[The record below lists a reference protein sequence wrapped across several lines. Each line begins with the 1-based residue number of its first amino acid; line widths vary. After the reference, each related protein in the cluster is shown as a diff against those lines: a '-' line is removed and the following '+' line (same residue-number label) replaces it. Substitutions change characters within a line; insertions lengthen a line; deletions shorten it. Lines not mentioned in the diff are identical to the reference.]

1 MSLELGKRKTT
12 GKSVSRSYIWIS
24 SNTSHNGDILESP
37 EGGRGKN
44 GRVPDTENKNN
55 QEVAPLQCICCRICQ
70 RSRPSQT
77 KSYMR
82 GAAWRNDPVHPRYI
96 GSDGPCS
103 SLWKCQLHAW
113 YPAELPTRPL
123 SLYPVLFCCPGRVL
137 RQREA
142 SLWLLDNE

>member
-1 MSLELGKRKTT
+1 MGKN
-12 GKSVSRSYIWIS
+12 VSRSYIWLPNS
-24 SNTSHNGDILESP
+24 TSHNGDILESP
-37 EGGRGKN
+37 EGGREEKN
-44 GRVPDTENKNN
+44 WQGSRQRENKNN

-77 KSYMR
+77 KSYMH

-123 SLYPVLFCCPGRVL
+123 SLYPVLFCCPGRVS
-137 RQREA
+137 RQREGLISMA
-142 SLWLLDNE
+142 AGQ